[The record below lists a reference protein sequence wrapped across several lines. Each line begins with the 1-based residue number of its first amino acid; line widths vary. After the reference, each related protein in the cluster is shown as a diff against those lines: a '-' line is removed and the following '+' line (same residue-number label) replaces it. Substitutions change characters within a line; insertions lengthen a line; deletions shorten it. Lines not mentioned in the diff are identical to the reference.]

1 VDGRNHTRGKSSSLI
16 EVVSNFQSQ
25 FSRCDTD
32 AICQRISF
40 VVKEGLQVTIYP
52 GSPSLVQ
59 AAFISANVLAANIL
73 PYSSRDFYANNQA
86 HGIPMVTGVRQCY
99 NMGATCPVSG
109 EKDMDLKYSFP
120 SRRSAV
126 MSNSGIV
133 ATSQPLATQAGV
145 SMLLQGGNAVD
156 AAIAAAAALNVVEPM
171 MTGIGG
177 DVFALVYLSRSNEL
191 KALNASGRAPFAT
204 SLKTL
209 QNLGYQ
215 KMPEIGIHTVTIPGA
230 LDGWCLLLDNYGTMT
245 LAQVLAPAIELA
257 ERGFPVT
264 EVIGHRWRVDRAK
277 LQANASAARTYL
289 VDGRAPEAGEI
300 VVQPDLA
307 KTFKKIAQGGRDVFY
322 RGEIAEAIVACSQ
335 ENGGLITMQ
344 DLNDH
349 TSTWVTPI
357 STNYRGY
364 NIYECPPNGQGLVT
378 LLVLNIL
385 EGYDLQSLV
394 HNSSEYLHLL
404 IEALKLAFTDADRY
418 VADPDFVDI
427 PLEKLLAKSYAEQRR
442 RLIDANKA
450 LQKVEAGVPHTEG
463 DTIYLAVTDKEGN
476 SVSFINSL
484 YQGFGSGIVVGGTGI
499 CLQNRGALFSL
510 EPSHPNCLEPHK
522 RPYHTIIPAMVFK
535 DGDLFLTFGV
545 MGGFMQPQGQVQVL
559 LNIIDFGMDVQTAL
573 DAPRFRYIQDNECAF
588 EPGFPSDVLQTLA
601 NKGHQI
607 VKLDDPYSQQF
618 GGAQAIMVHPSTK
631 ALIAGSDPRKDGCA
645 IGVW

>member
-1 VDGRNHTRGKSSSLI
+1 
-16 EVVSNFQSQ
+16 
-25 FSRCDTD
+25 
-32 AICQRISF
+32 
-40 VVKEGLQVTIYP
+40 
-52 GSPSLVQ
+52 
-59 AAFISANVLAANIL
+59 
-73 PYSSRDFYANNQA
+73 
-86 HGIPMVTGVRQCY
+86 
-99 NMGATCPVSG
+99 MGTTFPVSG
-109 EKDMDLKYSFP
+109 EKDMDSKYSFP

-126 MSNSGIV
+126 MSTGGIV

-145 SMLLQGGNAVD
+145 SVLLQGGNAID
-156 AAIAAAAALNVVEPM
+156 AAIATAAALNVVEPM
-171 MTGIGG
+171 MTGLGG

-191 KALNASGRAPFAT
+191 KGLNASGRAPYAAN
-204 SLKTL
+204 LEAL
-209 QNLGYQ
+209 RNLGYR
-215 KMPEIGIHTVTIPGA
+215 KMPETGIHTVTVPGA
-230 LDGWCLLLDNYGTMT
+230 LDGWCSLLDNYGTMS
-245 LAQVLAPAIELA
+245 LAQVLAPAIALA
-257 ERGFPVT
+257 EHGFPVT
-264 EVIGHRWRVDRAK
+264 EVIGHWWQVNTAK
-277 LQANASAARTYL
+277 LQANADAAHTYL
-289 VDGRAPEAGEI
+289 PAGRAPAPGE
-300 VVQPDLA
+300 VFVQPELA
-307 KTFKKIAQGGRDVFY
+307 NTFKEIAQGGRDVFY
-322 RGEIAEAIVACSQ
+322 RGEIAEAIVACSR
-335 ENGGLITMQ
+335 ENNGLITMQ

-357 STNYRGY
+357 NTNYRGY
-364 NIYECPPNGQGLVT
+364 DIYECPPNGQGLIT
-378 LLVLNIL
+378 LLALNML
-385 EGYDLQSLV
+385 EGYDLRSLG
-394 HNSSEYLHLL
+394 HNSPEYLHLL

-427 PLEKLLAKSYAEQRR
+427 PLDKLLSESYAEQRR
-442 RLIDANKA
+442 RLINANKA
-450 LQKVEAGVPHTEG
+450 QQRVAAGVPGAGG
-463 DTIYLAVTDKEGN
+463 DTVYLAVTDKEGN

-510 EPSHPNCLEPHK
+510 EPDHPNCIKPHK

-573 DAPRFRYIQDNECAF
+573 NAPRCRYYQVNGECAF
-588 EPGFPSDVLQTLA
+588 ELGFTPSVLKALA
-601 NKGHQI
+601 DKGHQI